1 MKQIGNERKNAKE
14 EKKTTL
20 MKDNKIFKELS
31 KKERIEKIKKVTNK
45 WNTKLFLK
53 EKLKERNIW
62 QKEKGS

>member
-14 EKKTTL
+14 EKKTTV
-20 MKDNKIFKELS
+20 MKDNKMFKELS

-62 QKEKGS
+62 QKGS